1 MNFIDKIIRWGLAF
15 IGGCVVSYCVLVLA
29 VVATAPDL
37 RLRFLLV
44 DLDSTTPSA
53 KLSGIE
59 FQQVP
64 SDFKC
69 KGRPPQKGDRLI
81 MMDQMAVTNFLDF
94 SRIQLSLR
102 TRDFYSL
109 VPDMDPLTDGLPPL
123 VQDSDGVRWL
133 KIEYTT
139 PDSSA
144 PITCA
149 VQLQTVSA
157 RDVGLT
163 LVWFL
168 LQLLIF
174 SVGAVAFWNRPFD
187 DSARRFFAMSISTLG
202 AFVGGFHWT
211 TVAGSF
217 WLTIPFAVSGI
228 LLPAVTLHFFMVYP
242 RPKPPISHW
251 PRIVTCL
258 VYAIPAVVIVSFIA
272 IEMLVWGLSW
282 AYIGS
287 SESPPTQFLR
297 SCFSYLMHGVYLYLG
312 VATLYFVLTLAALS
326 YSVVTTRNPIE
337 LSQVRWILWA
347 AAAAAVCIG
356 YSLLIASFSRAD
368 FALGGA
374 RVPMF
379 LASLLFMVAY
389 AIGIVR
395 YKLMLIE
402 QIISKGMWYY
412 VLSFGATGTVA
423 FCIACGS
430 LAVAVRKT
438 PDFKQQIWIIAG
450 ILMLTVVLLIWLR
463 DWWQRLIDRRFFRE
477 KYQLDKALQ
486 HIHRDM
492 GRRTDLQY
500 LSERMS
506 LSCRDVLQSERVALY
521 LREGQTKT
529 FRLMAAE
536 GQSTGLPMQL
546 ALPAEFVQALV
557 VDAALQRVTP
567 GSRDTLTPIQS
578 TLRQVQ
584 ADLVHRLDMDGEL
597 AGFVVLGPKN
607 NGTMYSAEDLTFLTA
622 LSQITG
628 VALHCAK
635 VHQDITQLNKELHIK
650 TEQIAQQARQ
660 ITILQAELTTGT
672 RPEWNMSPA
681 VEFRRDAIIGR
692 SAILE
697 RILDTV
703 RKVSAS
709 ETSVLVRGESGT
721 GKELLAKAIHDNSP
735 RREGPLISV
744 HCAALSAGLLESE
757 LFGHVKGA
765 FTGAVADKK
774 GRFELAHG
782 GTLFLDEIGDISAD
796 VQIKLLRVL
805 QQREFEPVG
814 SNKTIQVDVRLV
826 AATHQNLERLIAEGK
841 FREDLY
847 YRINVVSLT
856 LPPLRE
862 RPEDILDLV
871 VSFLKR
877 AVLRGNQR
885 AARFDDEALQS
896 LLRYSWPGNVRELQ
910 NVVERAIVMT
920 EGETISVSDLPPE
933 IQQKESSTPTF
944 LQGADHPVYP
954 GAGSLNWGKLEAT
967 AERQVLLE
975 ALTKC
980 SGNKAQAARI
990 LGMPRSTFF
999 SKLKKHDMDDGES
1012 VLDRIKRL
1020 PR

>member
-1 MNFIDKIIRWGLAF
+1 
-15 IGGCVVSYCVLVLA
+15 
-29 VVATAPDL
+29 
-37 RLRFLLV
+37 
-44 DLDSTTPSA
+44 
-53 KLSGIE
+53 
-59 FQQVP
+59 
-64 SDFKC
+64 
-69 KGRPPQKGDRLI
+69 
-81 MMDQMAVTNFLDF
+81 
-94 SRIQLSLR
+94 
-102 TRDFYSL
+102 
-109 VPDMDPLTDGLPPL
+109 
-123 VQDSDGVRWL
+123 
-133 KIEYTT
+133 
-139 PDSSA
+139 
-144 PITCA
+144 
-149 VQLQTVSA
+149 
-157 RDVGLT
+157 
-163 LVWFL
+163 
-168 LQLLIF
+168 
-174 SVGAVAFWNRPFD
+174 
-187 DSARRFFAMSISTLG
+187 
-202 AFVGGFHWT
+202 
-211 TVAGSF
+211 
-217 WLTIPFAVSGI
+217 
-228 LLPAVTLHFFMVYP
+228 
-242 RPKPPISHW
+242 
-251 PRIVTCL
+251 
-258 VYAIPAVVIVSFIA
+258 
-272 IEMLVWGLSW
+272 
-282 AYIGS
+282 
-287 SESPPTQFLR
+287 
-297 SCFSYLMHGVYLYLG
+297 
-312 VATLYFVLTLAALS
+312 
-326 YSVVTTRNPIE
+326 
-337 LSQVRWILWA
+337 
-347 AAAAAVCIG
+347 
-356 YSLLIASFSRAD
+356 
-368 FALGGA
+368 
-374 RVPMF
+374 
-379 LASLLFMVAY
+379 
-389 AIGIVR
+389 
-395 YKLMLIE
+395 
-402 QIISKGMWYY
+402 
-412 VLSFGATGTVA
+412 
-423 FCIACGS
+423 
-430 LAVAVRKT
+430 
-438 PDFKQQIWIIAG
+438 
-450 ILMLTVVLLIWLR
+450 
-463 DWWQRLIDRRFFRE
+463 
-477 KYQLDKALQ
+477 
-486 HIHRDM
+486 M

-954 GAGSLNWGKLEAT
+954 GAGSLNQFSQH
-967 AERQVLLE
+967 R
-975 ALTKC
+975 KC
-980 SGNKAQAARI
+980 I
-990 LGMPRSTFF
+990 PRS
-999 SKLKKHDMDDGES
+999 
-1012 VLDRIKRL
+1012 
-1020 PR
+1020 P